1 MLLIVAYIQNLK
13 LVNQGQTV
21 LRSEAID
28 KKEKRDNHTDRPIK
42 TGYSTSLIQEQNM

>member
-1 MLLIVAYIQNLK
+1 MLLIVAYIRNLK

-28 KKEKRDNHTDRPIK
+28 KKEKRDNQLKKAILTD
-42 TGYSTSLIQEQNM
+42 Q